1 MDPSARLEAARAAF
15 QRLATAFALER
26 GLHEP
31 DELEGLL
38 RDAGF
43 EAVAVQREAKTL
55 PLQAAGAVAAADP
68 EQRAA
73 IERDTCAHWHKH
85 VVDGTLTLGLEI
97 TTAIGQR

>member
-1 MDPSARLEAARAAF
+1 MILTDQVIMSNY
-15 QRLATAFALER
+15 
-26 GLHEP
+26 G
-31 DELEGLL
+31 
-38 RDAGF
+38 
-43 EAVAVQREAKTL
+43 
-55 PLQAAGAVAAADP
+55 AADP